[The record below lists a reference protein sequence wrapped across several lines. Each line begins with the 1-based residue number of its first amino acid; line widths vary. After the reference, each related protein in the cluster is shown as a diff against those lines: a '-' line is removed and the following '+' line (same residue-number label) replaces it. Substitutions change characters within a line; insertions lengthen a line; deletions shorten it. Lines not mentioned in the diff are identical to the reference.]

1 MKLRR
6 LYNWFFRHSLY
17 VIADAT
23 DNSITISKRLFK
35 HMRVMEQE
43 KAQAYVFRLRTEQG
57 LGDYAFILNPE
68 LGTLEEPTQLNEIQY
83 NSKHKCIGFETLV
96 PTVNR
101 IFYDYRL
108 PHNAKCRLSVRVGVT
123 PNGVTYY
130 QICCPRKRA
139 I

>member
-57 LGDYAFILNPE
+57 LGDYAFILNPQ
-68 LGTLEEPTQLNEIQY
+68 LGKLENPTQLNNIQY

-101 IFYDYRL
+101 IFYDYNL
-108 PHNAKCRLSVRVGVT
+108 PHDSRCRLSVKVGVT
-123 PNGVTYY
+123 ATGIVYY
-130 QICCPRKRA
+130 QICSPKKRRS
-139 I
+139 